1 MRSVYE
7 HDLYKGHAV
16 DWNYSAGRN
25 VGRAATHGVAKP
37 DDTQYEMYLWSFL
50 SVYTMKLLI
59 ASKQIFIFSRASDLY
74 LCLYN
79 QLFALFHCVFKF

>member
-37 DDTQYEMYLWSFL
+37 DGAQYEMYCACGASFL
-50 SVYTMKLLI
+50 SYMMKLLI
-59 ASKQIFIFSRASDLY
+59 ASKWFNVHAVQGQIYECTFDWCKLKIL
-74 LCLYN
+74 
-79 QLFALFHCVFKF
+79 